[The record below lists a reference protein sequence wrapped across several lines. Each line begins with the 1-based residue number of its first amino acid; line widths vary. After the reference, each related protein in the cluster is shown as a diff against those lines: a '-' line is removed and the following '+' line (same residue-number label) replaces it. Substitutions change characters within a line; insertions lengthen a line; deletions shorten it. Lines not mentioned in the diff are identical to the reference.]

1 MYNDEQQPQ
10 LRRNK
15 TATARKGGAV
25 VKREDNRALR
35 AARHSRKDRIEAVR
49 QREMMES

>member
-1 MYNDEQQPQ
+1 MHTEEHQPQ

-25 VKREDNRALR
+25 VKREDNRAVR
-35 AARHSRKDRIEAVR
+35 AARHSRKDRIESVR